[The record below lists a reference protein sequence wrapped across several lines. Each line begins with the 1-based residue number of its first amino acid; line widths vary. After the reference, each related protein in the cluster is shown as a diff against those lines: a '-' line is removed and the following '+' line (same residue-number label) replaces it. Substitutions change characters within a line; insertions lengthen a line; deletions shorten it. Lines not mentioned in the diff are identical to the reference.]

1 MKPLSRYVR
10 RKLSEWGLIPR
21 SRLGI
26 LTAYLAGVTLV
37 LYLLQKAIQL
47 FSRNPTAGRDL
58 AAWLEAS
65 KFFLVVLLLVLAL
78 RYARTRL
85 MWRLR
90 NRLLVTYV
98 FIGVIPVVLVVTMA
112 LLAGFLFAGQFATYL
127 ATTDLGAELTRL
139 ETLNAAVAADLG
151 SDLKDAKTFSVQ
163 NIDRLKARRLVEGRF
178 GNIEVAAWLGDNRIL
193 LRDAGLPAQQSA
205 PPRWIE
211 ERALSSTV
219 VQDRQLFL
227 FAYRRVRVKD
237 GHAIVM
243 SREKVDPELLN
254 RIGQT

>member
-1 MKPLSRYVR
+1 
-10 RKLSEWGLIPR
+10 
-21 SRLGI
+21 
-26 LTAYLAGVTLV
+26 
-37 LYLLQKAIQL
+37 
-47 FSRNPTAGRDL
+47 
-58 AAWLEAS
+58 
-65 KFFLVVLLLVLAL
+65 
-78 RYARTRL
+78 
-85 MWRLR
+85 
-90 NRLLVTYV
+90 
-98 FIGVIPVVLVVTMA
+98 
-112 LLAGFLFAGQFATYL
+112 FATYL

-211 ERALSSTV
+211 ESAFTSTV

-243 SREKVDPELLN
+243 SREKVDPELLD
-254 RIGQT
+254 RIGQNFQEISFLRGASGVVVLEGDQRRFGVSDSPPEANGGDSNPNVKGEWKISGGQLSGQGDWFD